1 MNKSDFLSMC
11 HKKTTSG
18 AETCGA
24 FSQVMLGAIPLVMT
38 DDYIKKVSK
47 RPAQGRTAY
56 AM

>member
-1 MNKSDFLSMC
+1 MKKNDFLSVS
-11 HKKTTSG
+11 HKKTTFG

-47 RPAQGRTAY
+47 RPAQGWTA
-56 AM
+56 

>member
-1 MNKSDFLSMC
+1 MYKSDFLRIR
-11 HKKTTSG
+11 HTKTTF
-18 AETCGA
+18 AVETCGA

-47 RPAQGRTAY
+47 RPAQGRAAY